1 MYTWSFALACLV
13 GMVAIGATK
22 PPARPFARQISF
34 ARGKWNPADF
44 IPVKSWRNTYV
55 GSFDQ
60 RDDAIVNACPDL
72 PGEEIFKKHCT
83 DVYAAMVHKD
93 KVPLGATVSSR
104 MAFDHRMAPLL
115 AFAPAL
121 EANAAGQLEFREHW
135 EVVLY
140 DRGLNVWHHYFE
152 DGKQKWFKCAA
163 MELPKGMEFKKDK
176 VYDLVV
182 KTRVNARGRKEMV
195 VECDGYKLIYVDD
208 SLPMEFY
215 AGIVGCEGRNFFY
228 DFRVE

>member
-1 MYTWSFALACLV
+1 MYSWSFALACLV
-13 GMVAIGATK
+13 GMVAVGAAK

-55 GSFDQ
+55 GS
-60 RDDAIVNACPDL
+60 
-72 PGEEIFKKHCT
+72 
-83 DVYAAMVHKD
+83 
-93 KVPLGATVSSR
+93 
-104 MAFDHRMAPLL
+104 FDHRMAPLL

-152 DGKQKWFKCAA
+152 DGRQKWFKCAA
-163 MELPKGMEFKKDK
+163 MELPKGMEFRKDK

-195 VECDGYKLIYVDD
+195 VACGGYRLIYVDD
-208 SLPMEFY
+208 SLPTEFY

-228 DFRVE
+228 DLRVE